1 MLVQELLTQL
11 KSSGIVVRLG
21 ENGDLAVTAPKGVMT
36 ADIARQI
43 KENKQSIV
51 AFLGVSAAQEA
62 LAAFPPITP
71 VDRGR
76 FVSISLAQERLWWLE
91 QMFSGIPVHNLLHA
105 YRLRGPLN
113 VAAFEAG
120 LKWVVNRHESLHMRF
135 DVMDGSPV
143 GVIMDDF
150 VASLPLLSLD
160 DVAEAERE
168 DTLQARLREYDQMSF
183 DLSTGPLFRA
193 VLFRLA
199 PEEHVFLF
207 LVHHIIFDGWSAD
220 VFWDDLIFAYQT
232 PDPDTIRP
240 SLGIQY
246 VDYAAW
252 QRDWLQS
259 PAAEKELAFWRDTLQ
274 EPVEALTLPVSRQ
287 ASGHLLPYE
296 AQQQPVVVPPALA
309 AQVKTLAQ
317 QNKATPFMVLLAAY
331 KATLHAYTGQEDMI
345 VCTPSVGRTTAVL
358 ESQVGYFNNILVFRS
373 NLSQDPT
380 FIALLKREKQ
390 AVLSANEHQATPFQH
405 LAELPAVRNVPLM
418 RAMFVLQ
425 THLKPPPALP
435 GLQITPVPVQH
446 GYDYADMSLELT
458 EENGAFS
465 GMMWFKSALFEA
477 DHMAQFVENYLA
489 VLGVV
494 TAHPERPLS
503 ALPRFELP
511 VVMEAAANG
520 KRPFTAPR
528 DAAETELAAIWGE
541 MLAYEPVSV
550 YDNFFD
556 VGGHSL
562 LAIRFFDRIEAV
574 TGVKLPLSLLFR
586 AATIADLAAFVRDDA
601 PELAVSSLV
610 SLTGQDDP
618 AERPFYCATPP
629 GDELLVF
636 HALAQAMGEKRPF
649 IGLQYGVNGEPPIMT
664 VEEMAAYFVRQ
675 ILEQGSREPY
685 LLGGYCFGG
694 LLAYEMAQQLTA
706 QGKEVALV
714 AMIDTAVP
722 GAVVQKKHTLRDKV
736 NNSVLILQEEGIVA
750 EVQHIVNRTT
760 DRFKLDVWHPLWGKM
775 QKRYVAQDRC
785 LPEALRNYDFINLQA
800 ETQYQ
805 VKPYAG
811 NVVLAQAEGQYPA
824 YEYAPH
830 LGWDRFVTGAL
841 ADHVVP
847 GEHRTMLEQPHV
859 LELAAILKTAVDQAL
874 S

>member
-1 MLVQELLTQL
+1 MPLSDGFSKGRAFGLRLTDYRIWVSGMLVQELLKQL

-168 DTLQARLREYDQMSF
+168 DALQNRLREYDQMSF

-220 VFWDDLIFAYQT
+220 VFWDDLMFAYQT

-287 ASGHLLPYE
+287 ASGHLLHYE

-373 NLSQDPT
+373 NLGQDPT

-425 THLKPPPALP
+425 THLKPPPGLP

-489 VLGVV
+489 VLAAV

-511 VVMEAAANG
+511 VVVEAAANG

-562 LAIRFFDRIEAV
+562 LAIRLFDRIEAV

-610 SLTGQDDP
+610 SLTGQDEP
-618 AERPFYCATPP
+618 AERPFYCAITSRRRTAGFSCVGK
-629 GDELLVF
+629 GDGGETAVYWPAIRRQWRAAHHDRRRNGGLFCAADSRAGQPRALPAGRLLLRR
-636 HALAQAMGEKRPF
+636 AA
-649 IGLQYGVNGEPPIMT
+649 GVRNGA
-664 VEEMAAYFVRQ
+664 AAYGARQ
-675 ILEQGSREPY
+675 RGSPGCHDRHRRPRRRD
-685 LLGGYCFGG
+685 
-694 LLAYEMAQQLTA
+694 T
-706 QGKEVALV
+706 KE
-714 AMIDTAVP
+714 T
-722 GAVVQKKHTLRDKV
+722 
-736 NNSVLILQEEGIVA
+736 
-750 EVQHIVNRTT
+750 
-760 DRFKLDVWHPLWGKM
+760 
-775 QKRYVAQDRC
+775 
-785 LPEALRNYDFINLQA
+785 
-800 ETQYQ
+800 
-805 VKPYAG
+805 
-811 NVVLAQAEGQYPA
+811 YPA
-824 YEYAPH
+824 
-830 LGWDRFVTGAL
+830 RQSQQQC
-841 ADHVVP
+841 ADFARRR
-847 GEHRTMLEQPHV
+847 HRGGSAAHRQPHDRS
-859 LELAAILKTAVDQAL
+859 L
-874 S
+874 